1 MKTLTL
7 TITAA
12 LISEPPGRIYG
23 YDPAVKAY
31 GDRMRGD
38 FRSTEILNQ
47 LEEIRAQ
54 QRQIQAELFDSEL
67 LER

>member
-1 MKTLTL
+1 
-7 TITAA
+7 
-12 LISEPPGRIYG
+12 
-23 YDPAVKAY
+23 
-31 GDRMRGD
+31 MRGD

-67 LER
+67 REMNRVQSESLLRSYLEDCE